1 MFKISKIYDYALM
14 VVKFETSN
22 LKTIEFDHISWFELA
37 QIQESMKIQEPTNI
51 RLD

>member
-1 MFKISKIYDYALM
+1 M

-22 LKTIEFDHISWFELA
+22 LKTLEFNHIFWFELA
-37 QIQESMKIQEPTNI
+37 QIQEFIKIQEPTNI